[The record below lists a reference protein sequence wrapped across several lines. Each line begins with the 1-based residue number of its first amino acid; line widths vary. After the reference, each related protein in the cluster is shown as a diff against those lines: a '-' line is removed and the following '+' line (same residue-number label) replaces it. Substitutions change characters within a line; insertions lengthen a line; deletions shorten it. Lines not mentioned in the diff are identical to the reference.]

1 MKKYQ
6 SAAIIAI
13 GCLGFSA
20 PAAQA
25 AESPGPTQDGYEKFA
40 NSISYEEYQAGVRE
54 LQSLGLVES
63 NGVVQPADGAGVR
76 SPGGLYSGGGGTRPL
91 GKARHVGDLFYSPST
106 TGHNGIWHTT
116 KNVVE
121 ANPGSGVRSF
131 VSESREMNKGTE
143 KMEVR
148 TSQAVRDAAGAWARD
163 RVGSGYNYAFAVN
176 KTYSAPYNCSQLVWA
191 AYHRKGVNLDKNGG
205 TGVYP
210 RDVRDDGDTATYQ
223 KLT

>member
-13 GCLGFSA
+13 SCVGLSA

-25 AESPGPTQDGYEKFA
+25 AESSGPTQDGYEKFA

-76 SPGGLYSGGGGTRPL
+76 SPELSSGGDGRVAL
-91 GKARHVGDLFYSPST
+91 GYARHTGDVFYSPST
-106 TGHNGIWHTT
+106 TGHNGIWDTT
-116 KNVVE
+116 KSVIE
-121 ANPGSGVRSF
+121 ANPGSGVRRHL
-131 VSESREMNKGTE
+131 SRARQMARGTE

-148 TSQAVRDAAGAWARD
+148 TSQAVRNAAAAWARS
-163 RVGSGYNYAFAVN
+163 RVGSGYNYSFATN
-176 KTYSAPYNCSQLVWA
+176 KRYSAPYNCSQLVWA
-191 AYHRKGVNLDKNGG
+191 AYHRKGVDLDSNGG
-205 TGVYP
+205 PGVYP
-210 RDVRDDGDTATYQ
+210 RNIRDDGETATYQ